1 MVLDHARRTFQE
13 IFRYVNNGDLS
24 EESVDYLRYKSEEA
38 LNILQM
44 SCLVY
49 NIPSSLIDQAQDIYV
64 TLEEAWKEFQCGTSS
79 NTVRLEHVF
88 SGSPG
93 RPAFHIPK
101 EVLEM
106 FVENKFSINAMA
118 RMLEVSESTVKRRL
132 YSCGISIS
140 SKYADLSEEELD
152 TIVLQILQQF
162 PKTGYKRMIGYLLA
176 RGYRVQEKRVQE
188 TMRRVDPEG
197 FIERSISL
205 NIIQRRIS
213 RYFVPCPMALWHIDG
228 HHKLIR

>member
-118 RMLEVSESTVKRRL
+118 RMLEVSKSTVKRRL
-132 YSCGISIS
+132 YS
-140 SKYADLSEEELD
+140 EEA
-152 TIVLQILQQF
+152 TVQF
-162 PKTGYKRMIGYLLA
+162 WDINFFKI
-176 RGYRVQEKRVQE
+176 
-188 TMRRVDPEG
+188 
-197 FIERSISL
+197 
-205 NIIQRRIS
+205 
-213 RYFVPCPMALWHIDG
+213 C
-228 HHKLIR
+228 

>member
-1 MVLDHARRTFQE
+1 MVLDHAQRTFQE

-24 EESVDYLRYKSEEA
+24 EESVDYLRYKSEVA

-93 RPAFHIPK
+93 RLAFHIPK
-101 EVLEM
+101 EGLEM

-132 YSCGISIS
+132 YSFGISIS
-140 SKYADLSEEELD
+140 FLGYHLQNAEEAEDASSIIISGSGGSAISFYLPWIKIREQKYE
-152 TIVLQILQQF
+152 IKI
-162 PKTGYKRMIGYLLA
+162 
-176 RGYRVQEKRVQE
+176 
-188 TMRRVDPEG
+188 
-197 FIERSISL
+197 
-205 NIIQRRIS
+205 
-213 RYFVPCPMALWHIDG
+213 
-228 HHKLIR
+228 